1 MRCSK
6 CNAPLPGS
14 ASFCPE
20 CGQKTAPENTA
31 VASVQHRCKSCNAVM
46 SFDAASQIFTCPYCG
61 SQEQPVEAEG
71 ISIARI
77 QSRTYRDVELEKQKN
92 QRELELLRMEN
103 DAAKER
109 RREEREDTAA
119 YKKGKLSKWTL
130 VFAVIS
136 LLFIFLGFRQRHIL
150 AGLAAILQTGAFS
163 VSWLMG
169 MRLLPEKKQGLH
181 TVLAVA
187 GFVLIVPVL
196 FLFFNFTYSP
206 RPRSTGQPAAAVST
220 AAPTAARTPSPRTPT
235 PQPAEETDSA
245 EPSPAAQDETEETSG
260 STETQTA
267 SEETDEAPAAAAPGG
282 VTPEFKEAMDSYEA
296 FFDEYVEFMKSYD
309 SAAGDMTAMLK
320 YLDMLSQYSEMADK
334 LDELEDSEM
343 SDADAAYYIEVTA
356 RIYQK
361 LASVS

>member
-46 SFDAASQIFTCPYCG
+46 SFDAANQIFTCPYCG
-61 SQEQPVEAEG
+61 SQEQPVEA
-71 ISIARI
+71 IARI

-92 QRELELLRMEN
+92 QRELELFRMEN

-136 LLFIFLGFRQRHIL
+136 LLFIFLCFRQRHIL

-282 VTPEFKEAMDSYEA
+282 GPPEFKEAMASYEA